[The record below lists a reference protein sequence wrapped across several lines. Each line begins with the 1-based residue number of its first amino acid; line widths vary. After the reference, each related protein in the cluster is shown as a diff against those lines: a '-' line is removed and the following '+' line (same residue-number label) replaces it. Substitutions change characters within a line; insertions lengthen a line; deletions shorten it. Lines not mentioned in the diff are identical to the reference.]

1 MMLKKK
7 KKGISIIEIIT
18 SLAII
23 AIIIIPMS
31 NVIIHAVKINKGG
44 EDKQQAAYIG
54 QQILEGLNVNNIEDA
69 TSSFL
74 SQTISVNGVS
84 KVFNISA
91 TGNGTA
97 NIDDYNVTLNVS
109 KDNSINLSDSTNTY
123 DSTITVDWQD
133 SAKTVTVN
141 KSPDGDF
148 TPDVT
153 NLYIVLNSD
162 SLEVKTK
169 NADGS
174 ITNRYNTLIT
184 STFNT
189 IGVKFKNYT
198 SATPYNI
205 YVTNNRSNQVNV
217 YLEKTKDKPNWAV
230 INPNG
235 GVIGTYDVITTN
247 NTVKN
252 YNVEIK
258 VSKSGQ
264 ELYDLKSNIRK

>member
-1 MMLKKK
+1 MLKKK
-7 KKGISIIEIIT
+7 KRGISIIEIII

-31 NVIIHAVKINKGG
+31 NVIIHTVKINKGG

-54 QQILEGLNVNNIEDA
+54 QQVFEGLNVNNIEDS
-69 TSSFL
+69 TGSFL
-74 SQTISVNGVS
+74 SQTIAINGVS
-84 KVFNISA
+84 KVFNLLG
-91 TGNGTA
+91 TGNGAA
-97 NIDDYNVTLNVS
+97 NIDDYNVTLNVAR
-109 KDNSINLSDSTNTY
+109 DNSINLADSTNTY
-123 DSTITVDWQD
+123 DATITVDWQD
-133 SAKTVTVN
+133 ITKTVTVN

-148 TPDVT
+148 TTDVA
-153 NLYIVLNSD
+153 NLYITLNTD

-174 ITNRYNTLIT
+174 TTNRNTTLIT
-184 STFNT
+184 STFNSL
-189 IGVKFKNYT
+189 GVRVKSYT
-198 SATPYNI
+198 SATPYNV
-205 YVTNNRSNQVNV
+205 YVTNNRNNQVNV

-235 GVIGTYDVITTN
+235 GVIGIYDVITTN

-252 YNVEIK
+252 YNVEVK
-258 VSKSGQ
+258 VSKGGQ